1 MVLNHGW
8 TKENLEYLKSHYSA
22 ERTADISKVIGKTVN
37 SIHHKA
43 NKLGLYKD
51 KEAFSEVRS
60 KASSGANSGNFKNYR
75 RRTPKGYIVRYIPDH
90 PMASAAGLVME
101 HRLVVEEHLGYYLPQ
116 GFDVHHIN
124 GVKDD
129 NRIENLAVMTH
140 KAHTLYHN
148 TNRGKKHE

>member
-1 MVLNHGW
+1 
-8 TKENLEYLKSHYSA
+8 
-22 ERTADISKVIGKTVN
+22 
-37 SIHHKA
+37 
-43 NKLGLYKD
+43 
-51 KEAFSEVRS
+51 
-60 KASSGANSGNFKNYR
+60 
-75 RRTPKGYIVRYIPDH
+75 
-90 PMASAAGLVME
+90 MASAAGLVME